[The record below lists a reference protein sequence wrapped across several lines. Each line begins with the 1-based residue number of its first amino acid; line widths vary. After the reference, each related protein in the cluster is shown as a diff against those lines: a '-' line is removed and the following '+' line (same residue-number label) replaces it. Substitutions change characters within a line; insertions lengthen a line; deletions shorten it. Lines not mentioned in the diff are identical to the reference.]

1 MSVSALATA
10 MAFAA
15 ATVPDG
21 GTQPSVDAI
30 ISELVALDHEQPEAG
45 LAAGSVEASPQPELA
60 QSTAAPQSNPTTSI
74 DAASSAQPESEAP
87 TPTNE
92 QSDIIVTGRRPS
104 PDDPLE
110 ELNSTSFKITQSVDE
125 SFVAPIAFAYEDVMP
140 RPVRK
145 GLSNFLHNLG
155 EPVVFLNFLLQLKPG
170 KAAET
175 LGRFAINTTLGAGGL
190 VDVAKRKPFNLPRRE
205 NGFANTLGYYG
216 VKQGPYFFL
225 PLVGPTTLR
234 DFIGG
239 RLDLLL
245 LPLVLPKWSRKPE
258 VVVPIWVLKELDR
271 RIEFEDELSQI
282 RVTQDPYVTARTRYL
297 EQRQAEIDKL
307 RGREPSTIKPT
318 VPAPSPTPVQ
328 DRPRD
333 QTPKD
338 PGGTS
343 SIDLLGRL
351 PIVATGGYTRLAGDF
366 KDSPVV
372 SRLGG
377 EPSEWIAAPGL
388 AFSF

>member
-1 MSVSALATA
+1 
-10 MAFAA
+10 
-15 ATVPDG
+15 
-21 GTQPSVDAI
+21 VDAI
-30 ISELVALDHEQPEAG
+30 VSQLVALDHEQPEAG
-45 LAAGSVEASPQPELA
+45 PAGGSTEAYPPLELA
-60 QSTAAPQSNPTTSI
+60 QSTAPPQSEPATST
-74 DAASSAQPESEAP
+74 DSALSAQPQSPAP
-87 TPTNE
+87 TDE

-104 PDDPLE
+104 PEDPLE
-110 ELNSTSFKITQSVDE
+110 DLNSSSFKVTQAVDE
-125 SFVAPIAFAYEDVMP
+125 SFVAPIAFAYEDIMP

-155 EPVVFLNFLLQLKPG
+155 EPIVFLNFLLQLKPG

-297 EQRQAEIDKL
+297 EHRQAEIDEL
-307 RGREPSTIKPT
+307 RGREPSTIKPI
-318 VPAPSPTPVQ
+318 VPAPSPTPVP
-328 DRPRD
+328 DRSQD
-333 QTPKD
+333 QTPRD
-338 PGGTS
+338 PGGIS

-351 PIVATGGYTRLAGDF
+351 PIVATGAFTRLAGDF

-372 SRLGG
+372 SLGD
-377 EPSEWIAAPGL
+377 EPSEWIAAPAL

>member
-15 ATVPDG
+15 AAVPDG
-21 GTQPSVDAI
+21 GTQPSVDAVV
-30 ISELVALDHEQPEAG
+30 SELVALDHEQPEAG
-45 LAAGSVEASPQPELA
+45 SVAGSVEASPRPVLA
-60 QSTAAPQSNPTTSI
+60 QSTAAPPSNPTTSI
-74 DAASSAQPESEAP
+74 DAASSGQPESEAP
-87 TPTNE
+87 TPTSE

-155 EPVVFLNFLLQLKPG
+155 EPIVFLNFLLQLKPG

-297 EQRQAEIDKL
+297 EQRQAEIDEL

-328 DRPRD
+328 DRPQD
-333 QTPKD
+333 QTPRD

-351 PIVATGGYTRLAGDF
+351 PIVATGGFTRLAGDF
-366 KDSPVV
+366 KNSPVV
-372 SRLGG
+372 SLGG
-377 EPSEWIAAPGL
+377 EPSEGIAAPGL

>member
-15 ATVPDG
+15 AAVPDR

-30 ISELVALDHEQPEAG
+30 VSELVALDHEQPEAG
-45 LAAGSVEASPQPELA
+45 PAAGSVEAAPRLVLA
-60 QSTAAPQSNPTTSI
+60 QSTVAPQSDPTPSTDSV
-74 DAASSAQPESEAP
+74 SSAQPESEAP
-87 TPTNE
+87 APTSE

-155 EPVVFLNFLLQLKPG
+155 EPIVFLNFLLQLKPG

-239 RLDLLL
+239 RLDLFL
-245 LPLVLPKWSRKPE
+245 LPSVLPKWSRKPE
-258 VVVPIWVLKELDR
+258 IVVPIWVLKELDR

-297 EQRQAEIDKL
+297 EQRQAEIDEL
-307 RGREPSTIKPT
+307 RGRKPSIIKPS
-318 VPAPSPTPVQ
+318 VPAPPPTPVQ
-328 DRPRD
+328 DAPQD
-333 QTPKD
+333 QIPKD
-338 PGGTS
+338 PSGTS

-351 PIVATGGYTRLAGDF
+351 PIIATGGYTRLAGDF

-372 SRLGG
+372 SLGG